1 MWSPPSTL
9 RPRQLKMT
17 QLTSAK
23 SPSMPIEG
31 LRETLFA
38 HRLRMNVELCPPI
51 VLPNAWLN
59 VLRHSLKI
67 EFWIVMLTV
76 GSFFAGV
83 FGSLSLSYMWR
94 YIDMFSSSPHE
105 AETWSI
111 MMLPVGLPPI

>member
-17 QLTSAK
+17 QLISAK
-23 SPSMPIEG
+23 SPSIPIDG
-31 LRETLFA
+31 FRETLLA

-59 VLRHSLKI
+59 VLRHSEKI

-76 GSFFAGV
+76 GSFLAGV
-83 FGSLSLSYMWR
+83 FGSLSSSYMCR
-94 YIDMFSSSPHE
+94 YIDMFSSRPHD
-105 AETWSI
+105 A
-111 MMLPVGLPPI
+111 